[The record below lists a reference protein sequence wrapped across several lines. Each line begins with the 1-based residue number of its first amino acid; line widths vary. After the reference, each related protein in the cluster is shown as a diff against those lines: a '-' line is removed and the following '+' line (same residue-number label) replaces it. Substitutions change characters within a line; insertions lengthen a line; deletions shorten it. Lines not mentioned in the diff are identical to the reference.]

1 VILRNR
7 GFLADG
13 DLEGH
18 ELLALDMLRTSAT
31 LIKTAQR
38 LGHLTPDLRL
48 TSKPIKANKLGK
60 VAGFQSGVVSG
71 PADILAEVAFWK
83 NGGAARCAEILGLAN
98 PDPGYLFDLF
108 RGSMERERLNNL
120 KAPPLWGQAGRV
132 INKLQ
137 RSERMITLQLAAQ
150 KARQETKRKEKNS
163 GKGGN
168 PGR

>member
-1 VILRNR
+1 MILSHK
-7 GFLADG
+7 GFLADS
-13 DLEGH
+13 DLDGY

-38 LGHLTPDLRL
+38 LGHLTADLRL
-48 TSKPIKANKLGK
+48 TSKPIKPNKLGK

-108 RGSMERERLNNL
+108 RGSMERESRNNL
-120 KAPPLWGQAGRV
+120 GDPPIWGQAGRV
-132 INKLQ
+132 TNNLQ
-137 RSERMITLQLAAQ
+137 RSERGMTVSMAYQ
-150 KARQETKRKEKNS
+150 KARRETKRKEKNA

>member
-1 VILRNR
+1 VILSHR
-7 GFLADG
+7 GFLADS
-13 DLEGH
+13 DLEGY

-48 TSKPIKANKLGK
+48 TSKPIKPNKLGK

-71 PADILAEVAFWK
+71 PADILAEVAFWR

-120 KAPPLWGQAGRV
+120 KDPPLWGQAGRA
-132 INKLQ
+132 INNQQ
-137 RSERMITLQLAAQ
+137 RHERVLARQQAAK